1 MKIKEIIKEEPDAFR
16 LTDKEVDPETGAITH
31 RVVYTPIVELRRE
44 VEELYDAFK
53 RTLKQYPEDQKLEQ
67 FFDVY
72 ASFKRQFKTHVNRK
86 YGK

>member
-1 MKIKEIIKEEPDAFR
+1 MKIKEIIKEEPDAFK
-16 LTDKEVDPETGAITH
+16 LVDKEVDPETGAVSH
-31 RVVYTPIVELRRE
+31 RVVYAPIVDLRRE